1 MFDIGFSELVVIAVV
16 ALIVIGPE
24 RLPKVARTAGILLG
38 RLRRYAADV
47 KADIN
52 REIQLE
58 ELRQMQQEVHER
70 VMAADAAARRDLT
83 GVEQQLDQALAPPPA
98 EDLTP
103 DAAPP
108 IVAAS
113 AEPAV
118 VVNPAIAAVSPAPTF
133 SSVAAASAS
142 AEASADAAP
151 IQPAAR
157 LGDDANKH
165 S

>member
-58 ELRQMQQEVHER
+58 ELRQMQQAVYDR
-70 VMAADAAARRDLT
+70 VMAADAAARNELNAVEQNIHQAVAPPMTGDVVTDAASSPLH
-83 GVEQQLDQALAPPPA
+83 GVESADAPN
-98 EDLTP
+98 
-103 DAAPP
+103 AAT
-108 IVAAS
+108 I
-113 AEPAV
+113 
-118 VVNPAIAAVSPAPTF
+118 AVSPAPTF

-142 AEASADAAP
+142 ADASADAAP
-151 IQPAAR
+151 TQPTAR